1 MGIRWLPSP
10 SVAPRPHSQGSFR
23 SANVPPLLSIT
34 GLVRRIT
41 TRTPASAAGC
51 AAASHFV
58 VTWAR

>member
-1 MGIRWLPSP
+1 M
-10 SVAPRPHSQGSFR
+10 
-23 SANVPPLLSIT
+23 SANVPPLVSIT

-41 TRTPASAAGC
+41 TRTPASAAGW